1 MKEDTFKQFTNILED
16 LGAALKITSQINAR
30 LMSCYMD
37 MRNTIEEAR
46 AQNRLLTEA
55 NYEMQKQLKEIRK
68 DKE

>member
-16 LGAALKITSQINAR
+16 LGATLKITSQINGR
-30 LMSCYMD
+30 LMNCYMD

-68 DKE
+68 